1 MCHTKT
7 IDLSLVNNY
16 AIVKK
21 FIQNGEIFM
30 EKASSVMYSIGN
42 FFTWLLAIV
51 SIVGIVFCGLNLAH
65 VNIPNAF
72 ID

>member
-1 MCHTKT
+1 
-7 IDLSLVNNY
+7 
-16 AIVKK
+16 
-21 FIQNGEIFM
+21 M
-30 EKASSVMYSIGN
+30 EKASSVMYSIGS
-42 FFTWLLAIV
+42 FFTWLLTIV